1 MADSNRAPNFES
13 GIDRIIIV
21 LYLIEVH
28 VKNYEYNKHIYNDAV
43 IYARKHN
50 MTVST
55 LVENFFISLLN
66 NNASNT
72 VGEAS
77 PSKEVKYRISPRVKA
92 LEMGYICPENL
103 SIDYKEEIK
112 EGKMRKSL

>member
-1 MADSNRAPNFES
+1 MNTISISQN
-13 GIDRIIIV
+13 
-21 LYLIEVH
+21 
-28 VKNYEYNKHIYNDAV
+28 IYNDAV

-50 MTVST
+50 MSVST

-72 VGEAS
+72 VEGAS
-77 PSKEVKYRISPRVKA
+77 SSKEVKYRISPRVKA
-92 LEMGYICPENL
+92 LEMGYVCPENL

-112 EGKMRKSL
+112 EGKIRKGL

>member
-1 MADSNRAPNFES
+1 MNTISINQ
-13 GIDRIIIV
+13 
-21 LYLIEVH
+21 
-28 VKNYEYNKHIYNDAV
+28 HIYNDAV

-72 VGEAS
+72 VGETS

-103 SIDYKEEIK
+103 SLTIK
-112 EGKMRKSL
+112 KKLRREK

>member
-1 MADSNRAPNFES
+1 MNTISINQ
-13 GIDRIIIV
+13 
-21 LYLIEVH
+21 
-28 VKNYEYNKHIYNDAV
+28 HIYNDAV

-72 VGEAS
+72 VEEAS
-77 PSKEVKYRISPRVKA
+77 SSKEVKYRISPRVKA